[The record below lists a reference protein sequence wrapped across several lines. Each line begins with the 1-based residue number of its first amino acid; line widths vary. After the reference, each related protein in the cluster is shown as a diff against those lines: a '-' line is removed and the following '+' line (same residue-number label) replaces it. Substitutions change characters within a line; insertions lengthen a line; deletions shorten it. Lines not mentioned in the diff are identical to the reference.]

1 MRRTLTVLVVLCLVT
16 VGFAPAVS
24 AADAQ
29 ADGATTADN
38 ESSAQQTTL
47 TILQY
52 NDIQT
57 AASQDGNFPR
67 LAYLIDQRRAAHD
80 NPTVVLGGGDQ
91 VSPHSLSP
99 TSQWRTPIEALNAIE
114 PDADVIGNHDLDFGF
129 EAVENFSAQSNFPW
143 LMANVVQEDS
153 GEPIPGT
160 SPTTVI
166 EKGDVKVGVIGIAD
180 EAIKGKTAVDFD
192 EKGYVVRDHV
202 ETTQEYATQ
211 LKQEENVDVVVVLG
225 HIGIPESEEIARNV
239 DEVDAIAVGDDE
251 REFPPEEISGTIV
264 MEAEGRAA
272 HLNEVNLTIE
282 DGEVVSWNGRMLDVT
297 EDLPKDE
304 EVSSIITEARGEQL
318 STVLGTSEVELD
330 SRFASNY
337 ADETALGNMI
347 TDAFRW
353 KTGAEVAITN
363 AGGIRSNSVYG
374 PGEITAGDVYS
385 VLPFGNTLV
394 TVELTGAEL
403 KQLLASQVTTA
414 RTGEFGGQ
422 AQLQVSGVQYEWADN
437 AFLPWDERIRDIYV
451 NGEPLDEDETY
462 TVTVNSYMA
471 GWDGSVLED
480 APRVSTTEA
489 LYGTVTAQYIQDQ
502 GTVAPEDTDRIRR
515 TDAVVPSAPVLTDG
529 EGTATAVVRRPAFSE
544 NISEDSFYVLNET
557 GHRLEAESVV
567 VSENRIFV
575 RFDDAA
581 LRQLAENSDD
591 LELYGEYV
599 DPTTNDQRVAWET
612 SVLNSDITVVDRDD
626 YEDGRITASESLTT
640 RSAAA
645 AV

>member
-29 ADGATTADN
+29 ADGATTAEN

-67 LAYLIDQRRAAHD
+67 LAHLIDERRAAHD

-99 TSQWRTPIEALNAIE
+99 TSQWRTPIAALNAIE
-114 PDADVIGNHDLDFGF
+114 PDAEVIGNHDLDFGF
-129 EAVENFSAQSNFPW
+129 EEVEKFAGESNFPW

-153 GEPIPGT
+153 GDPIPGT
-160 SPTTVI
+160 EPYEVI
-166 EKGDVKVGVIGIAD
+166 EKGDVTVGVIGIAD

-192 EKGYVVRDHV
+192 EKGYVVQDHV
-202 ETTQEYATQ
+202 ETTQKYATQ
-211 LKQEENVDVVVVLG
+211 LKEEENVDVVVVLG
-225 HIGIPESEEIARNV
+225 HVGIPESKEIARNV

-251 REFPPEEISGTIV
+251 REYPPKEISGTIV

-272 HLNEVNLTIE
+272 HLNEVNLTIQ

-297 EDLPKDE
+297 EDIPKDE
-304 EVSSIITEARGEQL
+304 EVSTIITEARGEQL

-385 VLPFGNTLV
+385 ILPFGNSLV

-437 AFLPWDERIRDIYV
+437 AFLPWDERIRDVYV

-489 LYGTVTAQYIQDQ
+489 LYGTVTAEYIKEK
-502 GTVAPEDTDRIRR
+502 GTVAPEKTDRIRR
-515 TDAVVPSAPVLTDG
+515 TDAVVPSAPVLTNG
-529 EGTATAVVRRPAFSE
+529 EDTATAVVKRPAFSE
-544 NISEDSFYVLNET
+544 NVDEESFYVLNET
-557 GHRLEAESVV
+557 GHRLEAESVKV
-567 VSENRIFV
+567 TENRIFV

-599 DPTTNDQRVAWET
+599 DPTTNDQRIAWET
-612 SVLNSDITVVDRDD
+612 SVLNSDIEVIDRDD
-626 YEDGRITASESLTT
+626 YDGRITASDSLTT
-640 RSAAA
+640 RSATVVA
-645 AV
+645 

>member
-29 ADGATTADN
+29 ADGATTAEN

-67 LAYLIDQRRAAHD
+67 LAHLIDERRAAHD

-99 TSQWRTPIEALNAIE
+99 TSQWRTPIAALNAIE
-114 PDADVIGNHDLDFGF
+114 PDAEVIGNHDLDFGF
-129 EAVENFSAQSNFPW
+129 EAVEKFAGESNFPW

-153 GEPIPGT
+153 GDPIPGT
-160 SPTTVI
+160 EPYEVI
-166 EKGDVKVGVIGIAD
+166 EKGDVTVGVIGIAD

-192 EKGYVVRDHV
+192 EKGYVVQDHV
-202 ETTQEYATQ
+202 ETTQKYATQ
-211 LKQEENVDVVVVLG
+211 LKEEENVDVVVVLG
-225 HIGIPESEEIARNV
+225 HVGIPESKEIARNV

-251 REFPPEEISGTIV
+251 REYPPKEISGTIV

-272 HLNEVNLTIE
+272 HLNEVNLTIQ

-297 EDLPKDE
+297 EDIPKDE
-304 EVSSIITEARGEQL
+304 EVSTIITEARGEQL

-385 VLPFGNTLV
+385 ILPFGNSLV

-437 AFLPWDERIRDIYV
+437 AFLPWDERIRDVYV

-489 LYGTVTAQYIQDQ
+489 LYGTVTAEYIKEK
-502 GTVAPEDTDRIRR
+502 GTVAPEKTDRIRR
-515 TDAVVPSAPVLTDG
+515 TDAVVPSAPVLTNG
-529 EGTATAVVRRPAFSE
+529 EDTATAVVKRPAFSE
-544 NISEDSFYVLNET
+544 NVDEESFYVLNET
-557 GHRLEAESVV
+557 GHRLEAESVKV
-567 VSENRIFV
+567 TENRIFV

-599 DPTTNDQRVAWET
+599 DPTTNDQRIAWET
-612 SVLNSDITVVDRDD
+612 SVLNSDIEVIDRDD
-626 YEDGRITASESLTT
+626 YDGRITASDSLTT
-640 RSAAA
+640 RSATVVA
-645 AV
+645 

>member
-24 AADAQ
+24 AANAQ
-29 ADGATTADN
+29 ADDATTAEN
-38 ESSAQQTTL
+38 ESSAEETTL

-57 AASQDGNFPR
+57 AASQDGTFPR
-67 LAYLIDQRRAAHD
+67 LAHLIGERRAAHD
-80 NPTVVLGGGDQ
+80 NPTVVLGGGDE

-99 TSQWRTPIEALNAIE
+99 TSQWQTPIDALNEID
-114 PDADVIGNHDLDFGF
+114 PDAEVIGNHDLDFGF
-129 EAVENFSAQSNFPW
+129 DEVQNFSDESEFPW
-143 LMANVVQEDS
+143 LMANVVQSDS
-153 GEPIPGT
+153 GDPIPGT
-160 SPTTVI
+160 KPYEVI
-166 EKGDVKVGVIGIAD
+166 EKGDVKVGVIGVAD
-180 EAIKGKTAVDFD
+180 DAIKGKTAVDFS
-192 EKGYVVRDHV
+192 EQGYEVRDHV
-202 ETTQEYATQ
+202 ETTQKYATQ
-211 LKQEENVDVVVVLG
+211 LKEEENVDVVVVLA
-225 HIGIPESEEIARNV
+225 HVGIPESKEIAEGV

-251 REFPPEEISGTIV
+251 LEYPPEEHSGAVI
-264 MEAEGRAA
+264 MEAEGRAE
-272 HLNEVNLTIE
+272 HLNEVNLTIS

-297 EDLPKDE
+297 EDVPKDE
-304 EVSSIITEARGEQL
+304 EVSNIITEARGEQL

-337 ADETALGNMI
+337 ADETAMGNMI

-385 VLPFGNTLV
+385 VLPFGNSLV
-394 TVELTGAEL
+394 TVELTGAEI

-437 AFLPWDERIRDIYV
+437 AFLPAEDRIRDAYI

-471 GWDGSVLED
+471 GWEGSVLED

-489 LYGTVTAQYIQDQ
+489 LYGTVTAEYIKDQ

-515 TDAVVPSAPVLTDG
+515 VDAEVPAAPVLTNG
-529 EGTATAVVRRPAFSE
+529 EDTATAVVKRPAFSE
-544 NISEDSFYVLNET
+544 DVNESTFFVLNES
-557 GHRLEAESVV
+557 GHRLDAESVV
-567 VSENRIFV
+567 VTDNRVFV

-581 LRQLAENSDD
+581 LQQLAENSDD
-591 LELYGEYV
+591 LQLYGEYV
-599 DPTTNDQRVAWET
+599 DPTINDQREAWST
-612 SVLNSDITVVDRDD
+612 SVLNADITVVDRD
-626 YEDGRITASESLTT
+626 EADGHLVTPTASMTT
-640 RSAAA
+640 VTQQAR
-645 AV
+645 V

>member
-29 ADGATTADN
+29 ADGATTAEN

-67 LAYLIDQRRAAHD
+67 LAHLIDERRAAHD

-99 TSQWRTPIEALNAIE
+99 TSQWRTPIAALNAIE
-114 PDADVIGNHDLDFGF
+114 PDAEVIGNHDLDFGF
-129 EAVENFSAQSNFPW
+129 EAVEKFAGESNFPW

-153 GEPIPGT
+153 GDPIPGT
-160 SPTTVI
+160 EPYEVI
-166 EKGDVKVGVIGIAD
+166 EKGDVTVGVIGIAD

-192 EKGYVVRDHV
+192 EKGYVVQDHV
-202 ETTQEYATQ
+202 ETTQKYATQ
-211 LKQEENVDVVVVLG
+211 LKEEENVDVVVVLG
-225 HIGIPESEEIARNV
+225 HVGIPESKEIARNV

-251 REFPPEEISGTIV
+251 REYPPKEISGTIV

-272 HLNEVNLTIE
+272 HLNEVNLTIQ

-297 EDLPKDE
+297 EDIPKDE
-304 EVSSIITEARGEQL
+304 EVSTIITEARGEQL

-385 VLPFGNTLV
+385 ILPFGNSLV

-437 AFLPWDERIRDIYV
+437 AFLPWDERIRDVYV

-489 LYGTVTAQYIQDQ
+489 LYGTVTAEYITEK
-502 GTVAPEDTDRIRR
+502 GTVAPEKTDRIRR
-515 TDAVVPSAPVLTDG
+515 TDAVVPSAPVLTNG
-529 EGTATAVVRRPAFSE
+529 EDTATAVVKRPAFSE
-544 NISEDSFYVLNET
+544 NVDEESFYVLNET
-557 GHRLEAESVV
+557 GHRLEAESVKV
-567 VSENRIFV
+567 TENRIFV

-599 DPTTNDQRVAWET
+599 DPTTNDQRIAWET
-612 SVLNSDITVVDRDD
+612 SVLNSDIEVIDRDD
-626 YEDGRITASESLTT
+626 YDGRITASDSLTT
-640 RSAAA
+640 RSATVVA
-645 AV
+645 